1 MNDTVIQINELG
13 MVLEIL
19 LKFDPKQLTALTEIL
34 RLGSF
39 EAAADALGVT
49 QSAISQRLKALEDN
63 FGSILVQRS
72 TPCRGTAA
80 GLRLAAH
87 ANSVTLMEA
96 ELSRELRQGAHAS
109 QALKPVVIAVN
120 ADSLATWVPTAL
132 DSSGAFRYEVLVDDE
147 SISAE
152 WLRRGEVMAAV
163 TTQDSPVRGCN
174 AYPLGCMRYISTASP
189 AFMRQ
194 WMPEGPTPATLSKA
208 PMLRFSAN
216 DNLQTNWLRQHFG
229 AGLNPPVH
237 FIPSTTGFVEATSAG
252 LGWALNP
259 ASLVEPHLANG
270 TLVEVLP
277 ASHHNNPLYWQIS
290 RILAPALSSLTDKLR
305 QNAKKALEP
314 L

>member
-1 MNDTVIQINELG
+1 MN
-13 MVLEIL
+13 
-19 LKFDPKQLTALTEIL
+19 FDPKQLTALTEIL

-49 QSAISQRLKALEDN
+49 QSAISQRLKALEDT
-63 FGSILVQRS
+63 FGSILVEQS
-72 TPCRGTAA
+72 TPCRGTTA

-96 ELSRELRQGAHAS
+96 DLSRELRQGARTLH
-109 QALKPVVIAVN
+109 ALKPVRIAVN
-120 ADSLATWVPTAL
+120 ADSLATWLPTAL
-132 DSSGAFRYEVLVDDE
+132 DRSGAFRYEVLVDDE

-152 WLRRGEVMAAV
+152 WLRRGEVMAAL

-174 AYPLGCMRYISTASP
+174 VYPLGCMRYISTASP
-189 AFMRQ
+189 AFMQ
-194 WMPEGPTPATLSKA
+194 HWMPAGPTRATLSKA

-216 DNLQTNWLRQHFG
+216 DNLQTNWLRQYFG
-229 AGLNPPVH
+229 AGLNPPAH
-237 FIPSTTGFVEATSAG
+237 FIPSTAGFVQATCAG

-259 ASLVEPHLANG
+259 ASLVEPLLANG

-277 ASHHNNPLYWQIS
+277 ASHHHTPLHWQIS
-290 RILAPALSSLTDKLR
+290 RILAPALSSVTDQLR

>member
-1 MNDTVIQINELG
+1 

-152 WLRRGEVMAAV
+152 WLRRREVMAAV
-163 TTQDSPVRGCN
+163 TTQDSPLRGCN

-189 AFMRQ
+189 AFIRQ
-194 WMPEGPTPATLSKA
+194 WMPEGPTPATLCKA

-237 FIPSTTGFVEATSAG
+237 FIPSTTVFVEATSTG

-270 TLVEVLP
+270 TLVEILP

-305 QNAKKALEP
+305 QNAKKGARASLAQAP
-314 L
+314 LQ

>member
-174 AYPLGCMRYISTASP
+174 AYPLGCMRYIS
-189 AFMRQ
+189 FRQ
-194 WMPEGPTPATLSKA
+194 PRQHSCDSGCLKA
-208 PMLRFSAN
+208 PH
-216 DNLQTNWLRQHFG
+216 T
-229 AGLNPPVH
+229 
-237 FIPSTTGFVEATSAG
+237 
-252 LGWALNP
+252 
-259 ASLVEPHLANG
+259 
-270 TLVEVLP
+270 
-277 ASHHNNPLYWQIS
+277 PLFPK
-290 RILAPALSSLTDKLR
+290 RR
-305 QNAKKALEP
+305 C
-314 L
+314 